1 VANLDANENSFSL
14 KEHFFKDIQ
23 VHWPGYSKRDRKTL
37 EVTFFSVSSV
47 RTTTI
52 SKNPLGNE
60 GLFSLKTVPSPN
72 VTSTSQSLSLGPS
85 ERNTPPRTAQVRK
98 VCVQPL
104 PGQKCCFFR
113 AKLIGTIFAET
124 TSGFCLYQSCDDQE
138 AED

>member
-37 EVTFFSVSSV
+37 ELTFFQ
-47 RTTTI
+47 
-52 SKNPLGNE
+52 
-60 GLFSLKTVPSPN
+60 KTVPSPN

-104 PGQKCCFFR
+104 PGQKCCFFT